1 MSESNESISIQKES
15 LDRVFDIIDEMQGDI
30 IGLETK
36 WLKEV
41 KEDDSNTQN

>member
-1 MSESNESISIQKES
+1 MSESNESISIKKES

-36 WLKEV
+36 WLKEGE
-41 KEDDSNTQN
+41 EDVRNTQN